1 MRGTDFC
8 YGWRMHGHTTQGCKG
23 ETKMS
28 KEKPKPE
35 GERRSPPKIHPQ
47 RNSWFEI
54 MNEAKEIGW
63 HNKPERARGG
73 DETSLKEE

>member
-1 MRGTDFC
+1 
-8 YGWRMHGHTTQGCKG
+8 
-23 ETKMS
+23 MS
-28 KEKPKPE
+28 KEKPKPK